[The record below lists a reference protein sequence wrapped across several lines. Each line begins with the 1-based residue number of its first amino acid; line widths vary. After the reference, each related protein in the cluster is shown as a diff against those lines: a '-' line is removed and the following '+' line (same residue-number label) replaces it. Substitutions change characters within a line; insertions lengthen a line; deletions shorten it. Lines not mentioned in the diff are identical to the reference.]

1 MTYRIMKAKS
11 LLLAFVGFACAISAN
26 AQDVTTQNKA
36 GMNTSFQRDK
46 ASDHWFIDIA
56 GGAGMPLSG
65 WNNDVDLVDRIS
77 IVPTIGFGKWHEP
90 YFGTRLQFTGF
101 DIYGYREGATKDDRY
116 HNYFINGHFDFM
128 FDLMNYFG
136 TYRPNRVF
144 HLVPWAGVGVGYRI
158 KTTDPD
164 GNELLNRDNI
174 IGEKED
180 VSGTVNLGLMM
191 KFRLSR
197 VVDLNI
203 EGQAFASKMNFV
215 GTKRGKAD
223 FPIMATA
230 GLTFNLGKT
239 GWTEIVPMDYN
250 LVNDLNNQ
258 INSLR
263 AQAEELSRR
272 PVSCPEC
279 PEPTQSVVSRTVVD
293 NVVYFRLN
301 SAKIDRNQEINIYNT
316 AEYAKSNNE
325 PIKVVG
331 YADEKTGT
339 ADYNMKLSERR
350 AKAVAKMLE
359 KYGVSPDRIVID
371 WKGSSEQI
379 YEENAW
385 NRIVVMSAAE

>member
-1 MTYRIMKAKS
+1 MKAKS
-11 LLLAFVGFACAISAN
+11 LFIALVGLACTFGAT
-26 AQDVTTQNKA
+26 AQEVTSQNKA
-36 GMNTSFQRDK
+36 GKNTTFQRDK

-65 WNNDVDLVDRIS
+65 WNNNIDLMDRIS
-77 IVPTIGFGKWHEP
+77 IVPTLAFGKWHEP
-90 YFGTRLQFTGF
+90 YFATRLQFTGF
-101 DIYGYREGATKDDRY
+101 DIYGYTNGSTDRY
-116 HNYFINGHFDFM
+116 HNYFGNAHFDFM
-128 FDLMNYFG
+128 FDMMNYFG

-144 HLVPWAGVGVGYRI
+144 HLIPWVGIGFGY
-158 KTTDPD
+158 KFHSADSD
-164 GNELLNRDNI
+164 GNK
-174 IGEKED
+174 IGSKD
-180 VSGTVNLGLMM
+180 DISGTVNAGLMI

-197 VVDLNI
+197 VVDFNI
-203 EGQAFASKMNFV
+203 EGQAFASKMNFI
-215 GTKRGKAD
+215 GTKTGKAD
-223 FPIMATA
+223 FPAMATA

-239 GWTEIVPMDYN
+239 EWTEVIPMDYA

-258 INSLR
+258 INALR

-279 PEPTQSVVSRTVVD
+279 PEPVQAVVSRVVVD

-301 SAKIDRNQEINIYNT
+301 SAKIDRNQEINVYNT
-316 AEYAKSNNE
+316 AEYAKTNNA
-325 PIKVVG
+325 PIKIVG

-359 KYGVSPDRIVID
+359 KYGVSADRITID